1 MIASPLPLPASP
13 PSPGENVGVAA
24 EREPAPRQGDK
35 TRYRARLARVE
46 TLTETTKHFE
56 FEVLGPRHFSFTA
69 GQFIS
74 LYLARDGGEDN
85 RAYSLASPPVGNRF
99 DLCLN
104 RVPGGYFS
112 NYLCDLA
119 PGATVDFEGPFGFF
133 VLRQPPRDSL
143 FIATGTGIA
152 PIRGMLQ
159 ERFGNPSASSGS
171 STDRQ
176 VWLLFG
182 VRYPNTILYRDE
194 LEALAARHSNFH
206 FLPTLSRA
214 PAEWTGLRGH
224 VQEHLEPLLTQHSG
238 VDAYICGLKAMVDD
252 VRRRLK
258 ARGFDRKQIRY
269 EKYD

>member
-1 MIASPLPLPASP
+1 VS
-13 PSPGENVGVAA
+13 A
-24 EREPAPRQGDK
+24 EREVPPRQGDK

-46 TLTETTKHFE
+46 TLTDTTKHFE
-56 FEVLGPRHFSFTA
+56 FEVLGPRPFGFTA

-74 LYLARDGGEDN
+74 LYLPRDGAEDN
-85 RAYSLASPPVGNRF
+85 RAYSVASAPQPNRF

-119 PGATVDFEGPFGFF
+119 PGAGVEFEGPFGFF
-133 VLRQPPRDSL
+133 VLRHPLRDSL

-159 ERFGNPSASSGS
+159 ELFACG
-171 STDRQ
+171 TDRN

-194 LEALAARHSNFH
+194 FEALAARHPNFH

-214 PAEWTGLRGH
+214 PADWPGLRGH
-224 VQEHLEPLLTQHSG
+224 VQEHLDSLLAEHPG
-238 VDAYICGLKAMVDD
+238 LDAYLCGLKAMVDD
-252 VRRRLK
+252 VHQRLK